1 MALCLFCSCPLVSP
15 PPFLFLSLSCSR
27 SLTLALMNEKKSP
40 ETRLVSSCSAHSTC
54 PQFKSSLNALRAQID
69 HCYWHLHSFSRYSS
83 LCCST
88 PEALCLCTA
97 YPNWSSFSPTL
108 FILSSFAFPH
118 LFLLAS
124 AEKNQHEMWLW
135 EWDYLWMHDAV
146 MVCRNKSL
154 LFVWGAVLHNILLL
168 LLQNILHYM

>member
-1 MALCLFCSCPLVSP
+1 MRFLLLPSCFTPSLPLSVS
-15 PPFLFLSLSCSR
+15 LLQSLSYS
-27 SLTLALMNEKKSP
+27 SLNEWKEKSP

-83 LCCST
+83 LCRST

-124 AEKNQHEMWLW
+124 AKKNQHEM
-135 EWDYLWMHDAV
+135 MHKKC
-146 MVCRNKSL
+146 MSEIICECTM
-154 LFVWGAVLHNILLL
+154 
-168 LLQNILHYM
+168 Q